1 MYIFY
6 ISVVLSSFILTLLVR
21 RLALKKQIMDI
32 PNERSSH
39 TIPTPRGGGLAVV
52 IVWYLALSCEFF
64 FNALEPAL
72 YYMLLS
78 GLILVVVGL
87 ADDIYSLP
95 AGIRMVSQALAAGL
109 ALYFSGGLTQLD
121 FGFFSFENSYI
132 LTALAF
138 VGIIWFINLFN
149 FLDGIDGYIS
159 VEAIFI
165 FLVLFFVFDDNT
177 ALIFALAVLGFL
189 FLNWQPAK
197 IFMGDVGSTLI
208 GFNVAVFAIYYQNTA
223 DFSLISL
230 LILSSLFWFDATF
243 TLFRRFR
250 NKEKLTRAHKKH
262 AYQRMVASGFSHQK
276 TVFLA
281 LIFNVGHLALFLT
294 AYTFEKY
301 LLLFFL
307 LSIGISYLFTKFA
320 DRRKSF
326 E

>member
-1 MYIFY
+1 MYILY
-6 ISVVLSSFILTLLVR
+6 ITVVLSSFILTLLVR
-21 RLALKKQIMDI
+21 RLALAKQVMDI

-39 TIPTPRGGGLAVV
+39 SIPTPRGGGLAVV
-52 IVWYLALSCEFF
+52 IVWYLALTYQF
-64 FNALEPAL
+64 FNASLEPSF

-95 AGIRMVSQALAAGL
+95 AGVRIVSQALAAGL
-109 ALYFSGGLTQLD
+109 ALYFSGGFTQLD
-121 FGFFSFENSYI
+121 IGFYTIENTYI
-132 LTALAF
+132 LTPLAF

-165 FLVLFFVFDDNT
+165 FAVLFFVFDDNI
-177 ALIFALAVLGFL
+177 ALILALAVLGFL

-223 DFSLISL
+223 DISLISM

-250 NKEKLTRAHKKH
+250 NKERLTRAHKKH
-262 AYQRMVASGFSHQK
+262 AYQRIAASGFSHQK

-281 LIFNVGHLALFLT
+281 LIFNVGHLALFLA
-294 AYTFEKY
+294 AYKFEKY

-307 LSIGISYLFTKFA
+307 LSTGISYVFTKFA
-320 DRRKSF
+320 DRRKAF
-326 E
+326 D